1 MGTPLIKLHNVCLD
15 VAVAHF
21 AAAEETLLTIAHMQ
35 ATAHGVHVRHAPIR
49 QGRDHGSASTGRRQ
63 REVWGK
69 VFLAD
74 TSEAES
80 SVCDTGSA
88 SAVTTSH
95 CEPDADAV
103 PDAWPRGLLN
113 MSSRTAGPLLDRCK
127 LHDLVENWLPR
138 ALSGLNA
145 PFFMASSTSSKT
157 RAAGARTSRLYVSVL
172 RALSCT

>member
-21 AAAEETLLTIAHMQ
+21 AAAEETLLTIADMQ
-35 ATAHGVHVRHAPIR
+35 ATAHGAHVRHAPIR

-63 REVWGK
+63 REVWDK
-69 VFLAD
+69 V
-74 TSEAES
+74 EAES
-80 SVCDTGSA
+80 SVCDTGSG

-95 CEPDADAV
+95 WEPDAGAV
-103 PDAWPRGLLN
+103 PDAWPRGFLN